1 MGGPVSGVGLGP
13 VWGSSS
19 PVWGAPGGG
28 CGCLAP
34 WAWGLPGFT
43 VGVRLLV
50 VGRAVPRSGVGLVP
64 GCGMGG
70 AWVRRGARPA
80 RPWVRRRPALS
91 AVLTAE
97 SGAAALSRRDPPPTP
112 PTCARMAPAGTINT
126 CPEAQSSLTRPPPK
140 ERRSLAG
147 QGEQS
152 SPPPQP
158 RAAVPVGK
166 A

>member
-34 WAWGLPGFT
+34 WAWGLAGLHRGGPAPGRGACRAQIGGGSGSRLWDGRG
-43 VGVRLLV
+43 VGAAWGPPRPPVGPAAAGAVRGADGGVRG
-50 VGRAVPRSGVGLVP
+50 GRALPARSPTHAAHVCSHGTGGYYQYVP
-64 GCGMGG
+64 GGAILPYAPPTQGEEVAGG
-70 AWVRRGARPA
+70 AGGA
-80 RPWVRRRPALS
+80 VF
-91 AVLTAE
+91 
-97 SGAAALSRRDPPPTP
+97 
-112 PTCARMAPAGTINT
+112 
-126 CPEAQSSLTRPPPK
+126 
-140 ERRSLAG
+140 
-147 QGEQS
+147 
-152 SPPPQP
+152 PPPQP